1 MRKSKPKLDSAI
13 KAHYESGVE
22 TDRLLKGTS
31 RLEFY
36 RTKQIISR
44 YLPPKPARVLDI
56 GGGPGFYA
64 RWLAEMGHEVHL
76 VDPIPLHVKQ
86 TREAEGQ
93 STQRLASI
101 SQGDARALDFADG
114 YADAILMLGP
124 LYHLVEKKDREKAL
138 FEAVR
143 VLKPRGVL
151 FAAAVSRFTSA
162 LDGSFR
168 GFIRDSCFMKIV
180 ERDLKDGQHRNPT
193 NKPEYWTTAFF
204 HHPDELHVEL
214 REAGFDPVKI
224 LGVTGFG
231 ELLPNF
237 EELWGNEES
246 KKRLLTIL
254 ERTETEITLLGSS
267 THLLGVAWK
276 RGKNT
281 DARPDKEGKGPFRE
295 AHSGWVNGEQSSRT
309 GERV

>member
-1 MRKSKPKLDSAI
+1 MVIVMVRKSKPELDSAI
-13 KAHYESGVE
+13 RAHYESGVE
-22 TDRLLKGTS
+22 TDRPLKGTS

-44 YLPPKPARVLDI
+44 YLPSEPARILDI
-56 GGGPGFYA
+56 GGGPGFYS
-64 RWLAEMGHEVHL
+64 RWLAEMGYEVHL
-76 VDPIPLHVKQ
+76 VDPVLLHVKQ
-86 TREAEGQ
+86 AREAEGQ
-93 STQRLASI
+93 STRRLASI
-101 SQGDARALDFADG
+101 SHGDARALDFVDS

-124 LYHLVEKKDREKAL
+124 LYHLVERKDREKAL
-138 FEAVR
+138 FEAGR
-143 VLKPRGVL
+143 VLKPGGVL

-168 GFIRDSCFMKIV
+168 GFIRDGRFMKIV

-204 HHPDELHVEL
+204 HHTDELYTEL

-224 LGVTGFG
+224 VGVTGFG

-237 EELWGNEES
+237 EELWADEDS
-246 KKRLLTIL
+246 KERLLTIL
-254 ERTETEITLLGSS
+254 ERIETEPTLLGLS

-276 RGKNT
+276 KGKRYRGK
-281 DARPDKEGKGPFRE
+281 AGQMSKRSP
-295 AHSGWVNGEQSSRT
+295 
-309 GERV
+309 